1 VRDGDLIL
9 NVAGQSSQRQFGTM
23 EIFELSPEHQ
33 LLALGHAAHAAAEGR
48 GKWLLSDYRES
59 RFEAD
64 TVTIRPPG
72 QRILQSNVSAGF
84 LGLAVEDPKQ
94 LTERALWRLIRYF
107 QSNGLDTREYVFAFW
122 SRIARTVGIMFAVL
136 LAIPF
141 VLGSMRSAG
150 AGTRMMLGL
159 LIGIGFF
166 LLQRLIE
173 SGTVVFQLNPV
184 VLAWIPTALL
194 ALLSVILLARTR

>member
-1 VRDGDLIL
+1 MR
-9 NVAGQSSQRQFGTM
+9 RT
-23 EIFELSPEHQ
+23 
-33 LLALGHAAHAAAEGR
+33 
-48 GKWLLSDYRES
+48 
-59 RFEAD
+59 
-64 TVTIRPPG
+64 RPPA
-72 QRILQSNVSAGF
+72 QRILESNVSAGF

-94 LTERALWRLIRYF
+94 LTGRSLWRLIEYF
-107 QSNGLDTREYVFAFW
+107 RSNSLDAREYVFAFW
-122 SRIARTVGIMFAVL
+122 SRISRTVGVMFAVL

-150 AGTRMMLGL
+150 AGTRMMFGL

-166 LLQRLIE
+166 LMQRLIE

-194 ALLSVILLARTR
+194 ALVTFVLLARTR